1 MTLIAAHGMHGR
13 LPLKGVLRAMTA
25 LRAVTKAFS
34 QPAIHNVA
42 ACFSRC
48 TEEEVR
54 FQSPS
59 RWAFAAER
67 QEDLPH
73 AKSHVA

>member
-34 QPAIHNVA
+34 QPAIHIVA
-42 ACFSRC
+42 SLFYRC

-54 FQSPS
+54 HISPVL
-59 RWAFAAER
+59 WAFAAER